1 MRKITAL
8 AAAVMIAATAHSA
21 IKVGVYDYNQTFLTS
36 TGQTYE
42 HIFLGSWG
50 NLNVL
55 YPQQTGNN
63 VAIALANIRGRN
75 RIPLLTVQPYHIS
88 SIGSASSLLSD
99 IAKGKYD
106 RTIVNLCNQIKAYNG
121 PVLIR
126 FGHEMELSGNFGR
139 YDWATPNYESFNAA
153 YQHAITVFKANL
165 KGISGISYVWS
176 PAGNSNANN
185 YYPGDA
191 YVDIVGC
198 SLYSWSAYNNQY
210 GYSGTFD
217 EYFGW
222 KYPVLST
229 HNKPVMVCEEG
240 IEKDDNQAAWV
251 AAAKAVYSKYPLLFA
266 LVYFNSV
273 DNWPWWPNG
282 PIPDWSISPSVWTP

>member
-1 MRKITAL
+1 
-8 AAAVMIAATAHSA
+8 MIAATAHSA

-121 PVLIR
+121 P
-126 FGHEMELSGNFGR
+126 GA
-139 YDWATPNYESFNAA
+139 DSFR
-153 YQHAITVFKANL
+153 
-165 KGISGISYVWS
+165 
-176 PAGNSNANN
+176 P
-185 YYPGDA
+185 
-191 YVDIVGC
+191 
-198 SLYSWSAYNNQY
+198 
-210 GYSGTFD
+210 
-217 EYFGW
+217 
-222 KYPVLST
+222 
-229 HNKPVMVCEEG
+229 
-240 IEKDDNQAAWV
+240 
-251 AAAKAVYSKYPLLFA
+251 
-266 LVYFNSV
+266 
-273 DNWPWWPNG
+273 
-282 PIPDWSISPSVWTP
+282 

>member
-8 AAAVMIAATAHSA
+8 AAAVMITATTHSA
-21 IKVGVYDYNQTFLTS
+21 VKVGVYDYNQTFMTS

-50 NLNVL
+50 NLNLL

-88 SIGSASSLLSD
+88 SIGSAPNLLSG
-99 IAKGKYD
+99 ITKGKYD
-106 RTIVNLCNQIKAYNG
+106 RTIANLCNQIKAYNG
-121 PVLIR
+121 PALIR

-139 YDWATPNYESFNAA
+139 YDWATSNYKSFIAA

-176 PAGNSNANN
+176 PAGNDNANN

-198 SLYSWSAYNNQY
+198 SLYSWSAYNSQY

-229 HNKPVMVCEEG
+229 HNKAVMVCEEG
-240 IEKDDNQAAWV
+240 IEKHDNQAAWV
-251 AAAKAVYSKYPLLFA
+251 AAAKAVYNKYPLLFA
-266 LVYFNSV
+266 VVYFNSV